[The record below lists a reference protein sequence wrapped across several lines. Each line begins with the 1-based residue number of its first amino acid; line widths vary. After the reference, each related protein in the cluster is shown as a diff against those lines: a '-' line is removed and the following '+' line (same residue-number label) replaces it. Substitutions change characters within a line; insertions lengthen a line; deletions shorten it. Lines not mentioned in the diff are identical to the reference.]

1 MLTFAGIM
9 GSSKLDQ
16 YLFGLLR
23 MAVCGEPFAGMPT
36 AEEWAALYLAAR
48 QQSVIGVVY
57 AAVEKLPKEQ
67 QPPVQLTMQWMSE
80 AEAVRGLNQL
90 QYQEA
95 ARLTKLF
102 GDMGRRTVILKGQ
115 ANALLYPNKY
125 WRQPGDIDIWVE
137 GGRDSVM
144 ALLEKAGIDM
154 GSKAKASYHH
164 VHLPPNEN
172 GVTVEVHYW
181 PSSGNM
187 NPITNWRL
195 QKWLMQ
201 ELDQTTPD
209 PSYSGGGYL
218 KGRPSYSGGEF
229 NAPSMRFALVMQL
242 AHIQRHFLAG
252 GIGLRQICDYLMLL
266 RHATEED
273 RQTVADKL
281 NSFGLR
287 HAAEALMWVLGEVLH
302 LDAGLMVCRPDS
314 YRGEWMLREIMVGC
328 NFGKYAQR
336 QQYRVLRRV
345 MESKHRRLKL
355 LRFDFWEVFWG
366 EVDFWKAVVRTL
378 PKRIKYRTLSLKGIP
393 S

>member
-1 MLTFAGIM
+1 MANSEIMLTFAGIM

-95 ARLTKLF
+95 AHLTKLF

-195 QKWLMQ
+195 QKWL
-201 ELDQTTPD
+201 
-209 PSYSGGGYL
+209 
-218 KGRPSYSGGEF
+218 
-229 NAPSMRFALVMQL
+229 
-242 AHIQRHFLAG
+242 
-252 GIGLRQICDYLMLL
+252 RQICDYLMLL

-281 NSFGLR
+281 NTFGLR
-287 HAAEALMWVLGEVLH
+287 HAAEALMWVLGDVLH
-302 LDAGLMVCRPDS
+302 LDAGLMLCRPDS
-314 YRGEWMLREIMVGC
+314 YRGEWMLREIMAGG

-336 QQYRVLRRV
+336 QQYSVLRRV
-345 MESKHRRLKL
+345 MESKRRRLKL
-355 LRFDFWEVFWG
+355 MRFDFWEVFWG
-366 EVDFWKAVVRTL
+366 EVDYWKAVVRTM

>member
-1 MLTFAGIM
+1 MANSEIMLTFAGIM
-9 GSSKLDQ
+9 GDSKLDQ

-23 MAVCGEPFAGMPT
+23 MAVCGVPFAGMPT

-195 QKWLMQ
+195 QKWLVQ

-209 PSYSGGGYL
+209 PSYSGGELRVYGSPWSGKTPCYRNVSYPLGGIVLLSQAPYNKIERL
-218 KGRPSYSGGEF
+218 KGLQAYV
-229 NAPSMRFALVMQL
+229 ALVMSVSGKRWD
-242 AHIQRHFLAG
+242 ARIAD
-252 GIGLRQICDYLMLL
+252 GL
-266 RHATEED
+266 HATEERLAANVPMWHLECLPD
-273 RQTVADKL
+273 RA
-281 NSFGLR
+281 
-287 HAAEALMWVLGEVLH
+287 AAELCQLTV
-302 LDAGLMVCRPDS
+302 
-314 YRGEWMLREIMVGC
+314 
-328 NFGKYAQR
+328 
-336 QQYRVLRRV
+336 
-345 MESKHRRLKL
+345 ES
-355 LRFDFWEVFWG
+355 
-366 EVDFWKAVVRTL
+366 
-378 PKRIKYRTLSLKGIP
+378 
-393 S
+393 